1 MSDSYQKKVIC
12 PKCKTPGT
20 AVLHPSVN
28 ITLLPDMKEQ
38 VLTRELFLYRCP
50 TCGIGTEITHSC
62 LYHDMEKHYIIYL
75 IPKVKPDEIS
85 RLQEWHDQYNASSDQ
100 DQLPYYILR
109 IVQSVTELIEK
120 ISIFDREKDDR
131 ILEICKILVGE
142 MIRQDNLAFDYRDSF
157 YYCDG
162 TEEKIAYFEPGKQG
176 YTATLNEEFYADAQ
190 SYARE
195 YLDELYNNKYC
206 NINAEYADV
215 LLYQIAS
222 DERESSKGEHAE

>member
-1 MSDSYQKKVIC
+1 
-12 PKCKTPGT
+12 
-20 AVLHPSVN
+20 
-28 ITLLPDMKEQ
+28 
-38 VLTRELFLYRCP
+38 
-50 TCGIGTEITHSC
+50 
-62 LYHDMEKHYIIYL
+62 
-75 IPKVKPDEIS
+75 
-85 RLQEWHDQYNASSDQ
+85 
-100 DQLPYYILR
+100 
-109 IVQSVTELIEK
+109 
-120 ISIFDREKDDR
+120 
-131 ILEICKILVGE
+131 
-142 MIRQDNLAFDYRDSF
+142 MIRQDNPAFDYRDSF